1 MSYGGY
7 PPPGPPP
14 PGGHDPYAMNYGQ
27 TANPPITGYPGQPQ
41 VGGVPGYPPGYPQQ
55 APTGYPPQTAG
66 YPAQPP
72 PAGSGYPPAG
82 YPPQPATAGYPP
94 QPATGGY
101 PAQGPAPGYP
111 PHDPQA
117 YPGAPQ
123 QGYQQGYPGQPG
135 QPQQGYPGQ
144 TQQGYPGQT
153 PQGYPGQTPQ
163 GYPGQIPGYVGQAP
177 QGYPAQPPAAGYSSQ
192 PPAAGYPSQ
201 PPAAGYPSQP
211 PAVGYPSQPPAAGY
225 PSQAPAAG
233 YGQYTGPAQPSGAT
247 PYGAAPTGA
256 TPTATHGTV
265 VPVRPFDS
273 EADAQV
279 LRTAMKGMG
288 TDEKSIINV
297 ISARSNSQRVE
308 IKTKFKVM
316 FGKDLVRDL
325 KSELSG
331 NFENAVVAMFE
342 PTLDY
347 DCMCLRSAMKG
358 LGTDEEALI
367 EILTTRS
374 NDEINNIKSRY
385 RVLYSRDLEKDL
397 MSETS
402 GHFKRLLVSL
412 CQGCREEGIPLDQAK
427 AEKEA
432 KDLHDAG
439 EKRWG
444 TDESRFNQ
452 VLGLRSFQQLRAT
465 FDAYQ
470 RIAHRDIVSS
480 ISREMSGDLKMGM
493 QAVIKVVQNPPG
505 FFAERLYR
513 SMKGA
518 GTDDNTLIRIVVS
531 RSEVDM
537 VEIKTEFMKQ
547 YKKSLGTMIKGD
559 TSGDY
564 KRLLIALVG
573 ED

>member
-1 MSYGGY
+1 
-7 PPPGPPP
+7 
-14 PGGHDPYAMNYGQ
+14 
-27 TANPPITGYPGQPQ
+27 
-41 VGGVPGYPPGYPQQ
+41 
-55 APTGYPPQTAG
+55 
-66 YPAQPP
+66 
-72 PAGSGYPPAG
+72 
-82 YPPQPATAGYPP
+82 
-94 QPATGGY
+94 
-101 PAQGPAPGYP
+101 
-111 PHDPQA
+111 
-117 YPGAPQ
+117 
-123 QGYQQGYPGQPG
+123 
-135 QPQQGYPGQ
+135 
-144 TQQGYPGQT
+144 
-153 PQGYPGQTPQ
+153 
-163 GYPGQIPGYVGQAP
+163 
-177 QGYPAQPPAAGYSSQ
+177 
-192 PPAAGYPSQ
+192 
-201 PPAAGYPSQP
+201 
-211 PAVGYPSQPPAAGY
+211 
-225 PSQAPAAG
+225 
-233 YGQYTGPAQPSGAT
+233 
-247 PYGAAPTGA
+247 
-256 TPTATHGTV
+256 
-265 VPVRPFDS
+265 
-273 EADAQV
+273 
-279 LRTAMKGMG
+279 MKGMG
-288 TDEKSIINV
+288 TDEKAIINV
-297 ISARSNSQRVE
+297 IANRSNSQRVE
-308 IKTKFKVM
+308 IKTKFKVL
-316 FGKDLVRDL
+316 FGKDLIRDL

-331 NFENAVVAMFE
+331 NFENTVVAMFE
-342 PTLDY
+342 PSLDY
-347 DCMCLRSAMKG
+347 DCRCLRSAMKG
-358 LGTDEEALI
+358 VGTDEEALI

-385 RVLYSRDLEKDL
+385 QTLFSRVLEKDL
-397 MSETS
+397 VSETS

-412 CQGCREEGIPLDQAK
+412 CQGARDEGVPVDQAK

-452 VLGLRSFQQLRAT
+452 VLALRSFQQLRAT

-493 QAVIKVVQNPPG
+493 QAVIKVVQNPPA

-518 GTDDNTLIRIVVS
+518 GTDDDTLVRIVVS